1 MPRVFLTL
9 AIVFLVWAPAAA
21 QVKVTRTPPEVK
33 THTFQPKKPP
43 AEMPPLSP
51 GEAAVTQSKIA
62 CRVKFEIDIT
72 QVPGEPPTAKVV
84 GLDATLQLSIAIWL
98 PTRARAKIRA
108 HENGHREISETYY
121 AKAEQAAREIA
132 NKFIGRQVELPGV
145 DPAQTTPI
153 IQRLADEFYEE
164 HLRRIEIPLH
174 KVQEN
179 YDRLTDHGRDKM
191 SEEEAIKHAM
201 EAVE

>member
-1 MPRVFLTL
+1 
-9 AIVFLVWAPAAA
+9 
-21 QVKVTRTPPEVK
+21 
-33 THTFQPKKPP
+33 
-43 AEMPPLSP
+43 MPPLSP

-98 PTRARAKIRA
+98 PTRAKAKIRA

-132 NKFIGRQVELPGV
+132 NKFLGRQLELPGV

-179 YDRLTDHGRDKM
+179 YDRLTDHGRNRM
-191 SEEEAIKHAM
+191 SEDEAIKHAM